1 MTKDEAALSVR
12 CPIRV
17 VSSPEPESADVPQ
30 RPDVLELTSEASLIP
45 MTSWRDSASDL
56 AQADLDG
63 LLNALLPFAQ
73 QELEKLGEFFP
84 FGAIVTVDGESRL
97 LGVDAMQDERPDS
110 ASIIS
115 MLLADA
121 QNKREEL
128 RAVGI
133 CSDAR
138 ATDSEAIRVDLE
150 HSEGTAIAVLLPYV
164 KKRFGRGI
172 EYSALQAGVAINQ
185 IWTV

>member
-1 MTKDEAALSVR
+1 MAEATAVSRADERHNPGVQTHNPA
-12 CPIRV
+12 
-17 VSSPEPESADVPQ
+17 
-30 RPDVLELTSEASLIP
+30 ASLAL
-45 MTSWRDSASDL
+45 MTSWRDAASDL
-56 AQADLDG
+56 AQGDLDG

-84 FGAIVTVDGESRL
+84 FGATVTVDGETRL
-97 LGVDAMQDERPDS
+97 LGVDAMQEERPES

-121 QNKREEL
+121 ENKRDDL

-138 ATDSEAIRVDLE
+138 ATDSDAIRLDLE

-172 EYSALQAGVAINQ
+172 EYSALQASVATNQ

>member
-1 MTKDEAALSVR
+1 
-12 CPIRV
+12 
-17 VSSPEPESADVPQ
+17 
-30 RPDVLELTSEASLIP
+30 

-63 LLNALLPFAQ
+63 LLNTLLPFAQ

-84 FGAIVTVDGESRL
+84 FGAIVTADGQTRL
-97 LGVDAMQDERPDS
+97 LGADAMQDERPDS

-121 QNKREEL
+121 QNKRAEL

-133 CSDAR
+133 CSDVRVA
-138 ATDSEAIRVDLE
+138 DSDAIRVDLE
-150 HSEGTAIAVLLPYV
+150 HSEGSAMAVLMPYA

-172 EYSALQAGVAINQ
+172 EYSALQGGVATKQVWAI
-185 IWTV
+185 

>member
-1 MTKDEAALSVR
+1 
-12 CPIRV
+12 
-17 VSSPEPESADVPQ
+17 
-30 RPDVLELTSEASLIP
+30 

-84 FGAIVTVDGESRL
+84 FGAIVTADGETKL
-97 LGVDAMQDERPDS
+97 LGADAMQEERPDS

-115 MLLADA
+115 MLLSEA
-121 QNKREEL
+121 QSKRGEL

-133 CSDAR
+133 CSDVR
-138 ATDSEAIRVDLE
+138 ATDSDAIKVELE
-150 HSEGTAIAVLLPYV
+150 HSEGAALAVLLPYS

-172 EYSALQAGVAINQ
+172 EYSALQAGAATHWVWAI
-185 IWTV
+185 